1 MMRRVTS
8 RLSSLAFSI
17 RRLWFRGLSFR
28 RPEGLRLPRGL
39 SFRRPEGLRLP
50 GLQRSGLRV
59 PAVVI
64 LALVAGHLQVSG
76 QAQQPA
82 QPVFR
87 TSTRLVVTTVSV
99 KDRQGR
105 PVEGLTPKDFIV
117 TEDNQ
122 PQDIAFVEYQQIDAS
137 APLPPLSTVTLADV
151 APPPAQDPNTTVTPI
166 VNTGISVP
174 PSGDEKFNNRR
185 LIILYFDLSATPPPD
200 QIRAYDAALQYIDKQ
215 MTPADMVAIMTYGG
229 GAVRVKQDFTDDRA
243 KIREVIY
250 VLVYGE
256 DKDGDGERD
265 PEDPSTAFGQNDAEF
280 NIFNTDRQLSALQTA
295 VTMLRPLPE
304 QKSLVFFASNL
315 RLNGT
320 DNNAQLRATT
330 NAAIRA
336 NVQIFPVD
344 ARGLVA
350 SAPLGD
356 ANQRVAGG
364 IGMFTGALAQQAM
377 NRFQRSQ
384 DTLFALAKD
393 TGGTAMFDYNDLS
406 LGIKQAADAQ
416 TSYYIIGFY
425 STHTANDGKYRRVKV
440 SLADTGLQAD
450 LTYRQGYFAD
460 KEWAKQSTADRE
472 RQLEEAMMLENP
484 LTDITIAMEL
494 NYFQLN
500 SAEYFIPVS
509 VKIPG
514 SELEL
519 ARRRGAQRLQLDFLV
534 EVKDDFGST
543 QQNMRDKMEFTLST
557 ENAALLTSR
566 PIQYETGFTL
576 LPGKYVIK
584 FLARDAEAGR
594 VGTFQTSFTV
604 PNLNREL
611 QKLPISSVVLASQ
624 RQPMSDALFSV
635 KTTDKNNVGNPLILG
650 GEKLIPS
657 VTRVFSAQREMYV
670 YLQAYERNATETQD
684 PLVAFAT
691 FYKDGVKAFETQ
703 PVAVT
708 DGMHPRSKA
717 VPIRISI
724 PLQQLP
730 PGRYDC
736 QVTVLEPA
744 GQKVAFWT
752 APIAI
757 VP

>member
-1 MMRRVTS
+1 MKECFRR
-8 RLSSLAFSI
+8 
-17 RRLWFRGLSFR
+17 FRG
-28 RPEGLRLPRGL
+28 PEGLRLPT
-39 SFRRPEGLRLP
+39 F
-50 GLQRSGLRV
+50 V
-59 PAVVI
+59 AF
-64 LALVAGHLQVSG
+64 ALVAGGLQASG
-76 QAQQPA
+76 HAQQQNQQPA

-87 TSTRLVVTTVSV
+87 TTQRLIVTTVTV
-99 KDRQGR
+99 RDRDGR
-105 PVEGLTPKDFIV
+105 PIEGLTAKDFIV

-122 PQDIAFVEYQQIDAS
+122 PQSIAFVEYQRLDSQT
-137 APLPPLSTVTLADV
+137 PLPPLSSTVTLADATP
-151 APPPAQDPNTTVTPI
+151 APPPAPSDVPAV
-166 VNTGISVP
+166 VNSTIRP
-174 PSGDEKFNNRR
+174 PTAGDDRFRNRR
-185 LIILYFDLSATPPPD
+185 LIVLYFDLSATPPPD
-200 QIRAYDAALQYIDKQ
+200 QIRAYDAALTYLDKQ
-215 MTPADMVAIMTYGG
+215 MTPADLVAIMTFGG

-243 KIREVIY
+243 KLREVIY

-295 VTMLRPLPE
+295 VSMLRPLPE

-356 ANQRVAGG
+356 ANQRSPGG
-364 IGMFTGALAQQAM
+364 IGMFTGALAQQAI

-384 DTLFALAKD
+384 DTLYALAKD

-425 STHTANDGKYRRVKV
+425 STHTENDGKYRRVRV
-440 SLADTGLQAD
+440 SLANTALQAD
-450 LTYRQGYFAD
+450 LNYRQGYFAD

-472 RQLEEAMMLENP
+472 RQLEEALMLDNP
-484 LTDITIAMEL
+484 ITDIPIALEL

-500 SAEYFIPVS
+500 SAEYFIPVA

-514 SELEL
+514 SELEI
-519 ARRRGAQRLQLDFLV
+519 ARKRGAQRLQLDFLV
-534 EVKDDFGST
+534 EVKDDYGVT
-543 QQNMRDKMEFTLST
+543 QQNMRDGMEFRLSD
-557 ENAALLTSR
+557 ENAALLSTR

-584 FLARDAEAGR
+584 FLARDAEVGR
-594 VGTFQTSFTV
+594 IGTFQTNFTI
-604 PNLNREL
+604 PNLNREDK
-611 QKLPISSVVLASQ
+611 KLPISSVVLASQ
-624 RQPMSDALFSV
+624 RQSMSDALFSV
-635 KTTDKNNVGNPLILG
+635 KTTDKNNVGNPLIIG
-650 GEKLIPS
+650 NEKLLPS
-657 VTRVFSAQREMYV
+657 VTRVFSRSRDMYI
-670 YLQAYERNATETQD
+670 YLQAYERNATEAQD
-684 PLVAFAT
+684 PVLAFVT

-717 VPIRISI
+717 VPIRISV
-724 PLQQLP
+724 PLESLP

-744 GQKVAFWT
+744 GQKVAFWQ
-752 APIAI
+752 APIGI